1 MTIRRLAA
9 HTALTILLLG
19 LVWPA
24 TASAAATTDGP
35 AAQPSS
41 HGVRATLP
49 AVVSV
54 TTAVRGTVTDNAF
67 KQEKQL
73 TVPLADCTGFGVNPD
88 GWIVTAGHCVSFG
101 DKELRNQVLYEY
113 LTSEGWTFD
122 DQGNIESWNGTLR
135 SSLDAETAA
144 TWDQYVD
151 ACWTEETTCQIGGT
165 DRTGTHLAEPE
176 ILAYVA
182 RTRTAGAD
190 FDAGSQAIIRKV
202 SPFAAEDVAVLKVEA
217 RNLPTVQL
225 GTTDGLKPQDA
236 ITAVGYPASVSDAS
250 SSGTVAPSLVSGII
264 SAIRVQDGSRR
275 IQTDARIEEGMS
287 GGPVLDGAG
296 TVIGLVSYGTQRRSG
311 ESAFDY
317 VRTTESIRAAMAEAG
332 ATNMPGPTD
341 LAFRQA
347 LELFDAHHY
356 QAALAKLREVA
367 NLDPDHDAA
376 KQLLADAQ
384 AAVAAGRDVPVAH
397 ARSGLP
403 LPPVV
408 AALALVVAVVTLVA
422 VLIVQRR
429 RRQPRRRSRI
439 DRRTRPEPGM
449 PQEHADNSRLP
460 AGNGSLTP

>member
-9 HTALTILLLG
+9 RTALTIVLLG

-24 TASAAATTDGP
+24 TASAAATTDGA

-54 TTAVRGTVTDNAF
+54 TTAIRGTVTDKAIG
-67 KQEKQL
+67 QEKQL
-73 TVPLADCTGFGVNPD
+73 TVPLGECTGFAVNPD

-101 DKELRNQVLYEY
+101 DKLVRGALVSEY
-113 LTSEGWTFD
+113 LAGEGWTFD
-122 DQGNIESWNGTLR
+122 DQGAIEAWNGTPI
-135 SSLDAETAA
+135 SSVDREIAG
-144 TWDQYVD
+144 TWEAYVD
-151 ACWTEETTCQIGGT
+151 GCWADEATCEVGGT

-225 GTTDGLKPQDA
+225 GTTDGLKPQYG

-250 SSGTVAPSLVSGII
+250 SSGTVVPSLVSGIV
-264 SAIRVQDGSRR
+264 SAIRVEDGSRR

-317 VRTTESIRAAMAEAG
+317 VRTAESIRAAMAEAG
-332 ATNMPGPTD
+332 ATNTPGPTD

-356 QAALAKLREVA
+356 QAAMAKLREVA

-376 KQLLADAQ
+376 KQLLAEAQ
-384 AAVAAGRDVPVAH
+384 AAVAAGRGVPVAH
-397 ARSGLP
+397 ARSGLFLP
-403 LPPVV
+403 LVV
-408 AALALVVAVVTLVA
+408 VTLALVVAIVTLVV
-422 VLIVQRR
+422 VLIAQR
-429 RRQPRRRSRI
+429 RRQPRRRFRI
-439 DRRTRPEPGM
+439 DRPDPSEPGM
-449 PQEHADNSRLP
+449 PQAHAASSRLP